1 MALPGCPS
9 RRAGGGRHVVRG
21 ELRPYLEPRKRMLP
35 TVSSWRGRGG
45 SGILQRLLQE
55 GPLPEIN
62 GRGSRGV
69 SLPPLT
75 ARSSAAGP
83 QQGARLLACEALA
96 QRSHVKPTDFTPDF
110 MGQVPCPTHSNGC
123 SEGFSKQLKSRG
135 PKAQSWDL
143 SAGCVGLCFLSL
155 PMPAPHLPP
164 VENWTLVS
172 RGFGSFPA
180 PPLTGCVIPGGFGP
194 P

>member
-21 ELRPYLEPRKRMLP
+21 ELRPYLEPRKQMLP
-35 TVSSWRGRGG
+35 TVSSWRGRGS

-75 ARSSAAGP
+75 A
-83 QQGARLLACEALA
+83 CEALA
-96 QRSHVKPTDFTPDF
+96 QRSHAKLTEFTPDF
-110 MGQVPCPTHSNGC
+110 MRQVPCPTHSNGC

-143 SAGCVGLCFLSL
+143 SAGCAGLCFLSL
-155 PMPAPHLPP
+155 PVPAPHLPP
-164 VENWTLVS
+164 VENWTLVP